1 MWQLRFWKKAM
12 KTMKRMKMNNKANE
26 ILTQSLIADSKNF
39 NLRIANLEKDFSD
52 LQKVVYSIVV
62 AIRNSVTP
70 TEEDAE
76 KTETK

>member
-1 MWQLRFWKKAM
+1 
-12 KTMKRMKMNNKANE
+12 MNNKANE

-62 AIRNSVTP
+62 AIRNSVEP
-70 TEEDAE
+70 KEEYKDVNIQE
-76 KTETK
+76 KKD